1 MYEPRLAKTATSLIP
16 PAVKRD
22 GTQRSGRQPHENAPL
37 MRKYAAACITKDGKE
52 AWVERLAP
60 ASPDFEQAF
69 SSVTHSTL
77 IFSPNGPIQASDIGP
92 GDEITGASGKTRKVL
107 WVGSMTGVPTF
118 DNPQLPE
125 FRLVRVAAD
134 AFGLDRPM
142 GDLTLAPHALLY
154 MGREIISAADRV
166 DGDAICAIMPQS
178 SVRMYH
184 IMLDQ
189 PDHLLANGLPVSS
202 YVPSPRM
209 LDRMG
214 PNRKALFTS
223 FFPGLIETGENATQS
238 ISNFA

>member
-1 MYEPRLAKTATSLIP
+1 MYEPRLAKVATSPIP
-16 PAVKRD
+16 PVARP
-22 GTQRSGRQPHENAPL
+22 GSTPRSGRQLQQSAPL
-37 MRKYAAACITKDGKE
+37 MRKYAAACITKEGKE
-52 AWVERLAP
+52 TWVERLAP
-60 ASPDFEQAF
+60 ATPDFEQAF
-69 SSVTHSTL
+69 SAVTHSTL
-77 IFSPNGPIQASDIGP
+77 IFSPNGPIQASDLIP

-107 WVGSMTGVPTF
+107 WIGSMTGVPTF
-118 DNPQLPE
+118 DNPELPE

-142 GDLTLAPHALLY
+142 GDLTLAPHALMY

-166 DGDAICAIMPQS
+166 DGDAICHLMPQS

-189 PDHLLANGLPVSS
+189 PDHLLANGLPVCS
-202 YVPSPRM
+202 YTPSPRM

-223 FFPGLIETGENATQS
+223 FFPGLVQPEQAAQ
-238 ISNFA
+238 F